1 VLPGKEGQLA
11 ERGAERVSRNLW
23 AYVEPAD
30 VAQAFRLALA
40 LPRVDYEAFL
50 IGAADTLSPIPSLEL
65 ARGAFDALPEVR
77 RPEWFAANPH
87 ASLYDIRKAMRVLGY
102 RPGSDWRPPG
112 PGGRLLIPD
121 SRFAF
126 MARLDFAAWP
136 PERVVAALKGLGY
149 GGVSWMRQHFHPRT
163 HALGDLRALLQTTRD
178 AGLAVTELVVQ
189 QDLVCLDEA
198 VRRDRI
204 AVVGEYIEAAAA
216 AGRPLLNV
224 FTGPASWDPGAPRI
238 PRDLS
243 EGTAWDMVD
252 DAYRQVTAVAEAHG
266 VTLVVEAVFG
276 QVVRDY
282 FTTRE
287 LLRRVPSPALAV
299 NLDPSHYHLYRNDIL
314 PSGSGA
320 DRLRPHEDAVGVP
333 GLPGQEFL
341 FPLLGEGSI
350 DWTAFLAALDAAG
363 YRGFLTVEFE
373 SFAYYRQVLGR
384 DPVAA
389 ARLSLEALRRLVGG
403 DGKDSST
410 PG

>member
-1 VLPGKEGQLA
+1 
-11 ERGAERVSRNLW
+11 
-23 AYVEPAD
+23 
-30 VAQAFRLALA
+30 
-40 LPRVDYEAFL
+40 
-50 IGAADTLSPIPSLEL
+50 
-65 ARGAFDALPEVR
+65 
-77 RPEWFAANPH
+77 
-87 ASLYDIRKAMRVLGY
+87 
-102 RPGSDWRPPG
+102 
-112 PGGRLLIPD
+112 
-121 SRFAF
+121 

-163 HALGDLRALLQTTRD
+163 HALGDLRALLQTTQD

-204 AVVGEYIEAAAA
+204 AVVCEYIEAAAA
-216 AGRPLLNV
+216 ADRPLLNV

-299 NLDPSHYHLYRNDIL
+299 NLDPSHYHLYRNDI
-314 PSGSGA
+314 PWAVRQWGS
-320 DRLRPHEDAVGVP
+320 RIRHVHMKDAVGVP

-389 ARLSLEALRRLVGG
+389 ARLSLEALRRLVAH